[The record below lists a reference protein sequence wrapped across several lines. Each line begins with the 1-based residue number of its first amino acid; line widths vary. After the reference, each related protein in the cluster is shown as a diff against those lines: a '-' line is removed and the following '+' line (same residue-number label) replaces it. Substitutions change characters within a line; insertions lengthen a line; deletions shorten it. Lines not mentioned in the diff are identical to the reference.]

1 MFNNV
6 KAKKRLTQ
14 FIVAFVVICITLTG
28 SFLLLEDA
36 IDSASAGTSNADV
49 ASAANWTAAL
59 NGKGSGDVVNMTVTA
74 DFAVGATLTEIPSG
88 VTVNLNMNGKTIY
101 RDFEG
106 EGDAY
111 MNYAYPA
118 KSDYFGIIENSGTLN
133 ITGTGTIRM
142 KQLGSFTQGSQRGEA
157 IGRMC
162 SIVNNESGIL
172 NISNGIN
179 INTYSAFITPKS
191 SSATER
197 FADVF
202 LYSIGV
208 YNSGT
213 VNCAGKIHTGT
224 FVGGVANQGTSSY
237 HYAFAYGIYGASGT
251 VNITGG
257 SITAE
262 ALSGAL
268 ESTASCAERNQVCN
282 FAVGVYSNNAII
294 KGDTSITTAT
304 SSWMSQNSYDIWSSG
319 YNMSWSVGVM
329 YSTTNY
335 PVIGASVDITS
346 SFKLVNGEQVKVP
359 GSANNWAYTVNTSD
373 DPGNYGR
380 RAYPVAG
387 IVANNNAAMS
397 GGQKTEETCDTGF
410 FGQQTTDSY
419 GTTYSN
425 AETYLNAQSNY
436 YIAEGV
442 FYDIGRTSNTTY
454 LTDARSQIQKQSGAS
469 SVEQKF
475 GYLKNGTPGT
485 VGTQYIILYRFYEGS
500 FAAANLKEVTANSR
514 SITPS
519 SGSGKIISKATV
531 NIGGTHDQNF
541 TMDDGSASLT
551 FRSGGV
557 SRNSRY
563 YEQTDTTFE
572 KVPQGTFATKT
583 ISDTNGSTETK
594 HWTSNGTPLT
604 ASGVSAT
611 SEQVIVVYMNYILR
625 APTAVRIVASNSAID
640 QYTET
645 KSFTASYTGKALVPG
660 TDFNLGII
668 DMGINISEDTNDTSD
683 DTVVTNVYNISGT
696 GSGSGNNAT
705 AVTYRYTTDQA
716 NWTNGLPKDVGTY
729 TIEVNVNADTT
740 FASTGTYN
748 RQAAT
753 TIITGTITKVNVTIG
768 GANSKTGT
776 YGSTYGELIPFS
788 EYTVTGLGSDALE
801 GSWSYA
807 GVDAGAYPNAGQATI
822 YLAWTPTAGTMTANN
837 YNATTFGVALNVN
850 KRPVNVNA
858 GASFVTY
865 GDSKPT
871 YALAYENLADCDE
884 DMKAEW
890 FNTSSFLVYYNGEWV
905 EYSAG
910 IPAGNYTV
918 KINEFGGIADENNTF
933 SVNVAEGAFTVQ
945 PRSIVY
951 SATAIDRAY
960 NGSAEVDVKL
970 NYVSGNFTSDIY
982 DTTINTTGN
991 MVAGANAGN
1000 DKQVNVDTSSI
1011 IIKNSNNYKLVI
1023 NNIDA
1028 ITVNISKADPTGVA
1042 VVADPAN
1049 IVYDSAKSLAT
1060 ATTLHVTASNIP
1072 GNWNWKDSSIVPTV
1086 DVPTYTAIF
1095 TPTDTVNY
1103 NEIEQA
1109 VSLTVEQKEVVV
1121 TVKEFAI
1128 SYGDAVPAI
1137 SGSVTY
1143 TGFTGSDSVATIG
1156 ASGGVETT
1164 TTYTRGAGIGE
1175 YPVIVVSTLTSTN
1188 YYFTAVNNKIV
1199 VSPRTL
1205 TITAADQTVTYGAA
1219 VPELDAADLKFE
1231 GFYGTDNYTVLGG
1244 TASVTTTYVPGADVG
1259 TYPVIASGY
1268 TSTNYAINYVNGALT
1283 VNKAVLTVKPNDVK
1297 GVTYGADA
1305 PAYAANGLYSF
1316 SGFVAGDTVE
1326 TVAITGTPAFT
1337 TGYQSGKDAGSYP
1350 VTVSVNTLE
1359 SQNYT
1364 FVGSEGTLTVG
1375 KATPVVNEV
1384 PGATV
1389 VNSHTFAEAT
1399 FDGTEIVV
1407 NPNKANI
1414 EVEGTF
1420 AFRDATTVATWG
1432 TDGMYVAVYTPAD
1445 THNYNTTT
1453 VEVYLEILEKTISG
1467 KPVIQGSAMSGSTLT
1482 VNLASMDPT
1491 QALNYTFQ
1499 WYADDAQIAGAT
1511 GTTYKLSDSDI
1522 GKQFHVVLVA
1532 NESLG
1537 FKGTASSD
1545 KTSKVIQALLE
1556 TTAAQLKAVF
1566 ADVEYDAMS
1575 HGATV
1580 TVADGYNAQ
1589 YFGDI
1594 TVKYN
1599 GLTKAPTN
1607 AGTYIVTVDVGTPE
1621 EPAGGYPADTY
1632 YGPAT
1637 GIEVGTFKI
1646 TPAPFTVTVLAN
1658 DKVYDGTVAATAT
1671 VTGSGLKDE
1680 MDDVRIAEGSKFA
1693 FSDAKVGTD
1702 KEVKVTSM
1710 QLIGA
1715 QAFNY
1720 EIKVEPVLADI
1731 TPRTLTARATGVTK
1745 VYDGSAL
1752 VTVTFSNIEGYA
1764 PVDSA
1769 STVYL
1774 TNGQATAT
1782 SADAGTQT
1790 LADITCTLA
1799 GSSAAN
1805 YVVAYSNAA
1814 TASVVITPATPNV
1827 EAPVIS
1833 GVEYDAAKTLQTIDL
1848 APYTTSGGFWQFN
1861 DLTIVPT
1868 VSQKT
1873 YAATFKSTN
1882 KNYTDLVTVITV
1894 NVDPRAVVLT
1904 ADDKTIT
1911 YGSKSPV
1918 FTITATGLTG
1928 EDTLA
1933 DIGGSC
1939 TPVCTY
1945 APGSAIG
1952 SYTINL
1958 NNALSDDNYIF
1969 STVPGTLTV
1978 APGRINVTA
1987 AATDKVY
1994 DGTADITVS
2003 FAIVSG
2009 KYGNDDVS
2017 LNVTSTIGQA
2027 ATANAG
2033 KTTVTYTAPILVG
2046 SKAENYELYVTPAS
2060 GTLAA
2065 EITKADVSGITF
2077 PVDGVV
2083 EFGYDLRYATFKIDG
2098 TGDGSFAFE
2107 NAKDIVPP
2115 ELGYYEYKVIFTP
2128 TDARNYNTQ
2137 EAIISLEVVKCQ
2149 LNYVVGVAGTAQVGE
2164 TLAVVTTGLPA
2175 MAENYIQYQWFRSD
2189 GSKLVAINGANSAR
2203 YVATEDDVGYTL
2215 VVYTFFNDA
2224 DPYVFHEDANVET
2237 IDNGVT
2243 YGIIGQSK
2251 DAIKEIALSFWQRLI
2266 NWIYRIIAAITGV
2279 KL

>member
-6 KAKKRLTQ
+6 KTKQRLTQ
-14 FIVAFVVICITLTG
+14 FIVAFVVICMTLTG
-28 SFLLLEDA
+28 SFLLLEDT
-36 IDSASAGTSNADV
+36 IDSATAATYNESV
-49 ASAANWTAAL
+49 ASAANWHAAI
-59 NGKGSGDVVNMTVTA
+59 NGKSSGDVVNITVTA
-74 DFAVGATLTEIPSG
+74 SFDAGSALTTIPAG
-88 VTVNLNMNGKTIY
+88 VTVNLNMNGQQIY
-101 RDFEG
+101 RDYEYSGGGSDPFMQ
-106 EGDAY
+106 Y
-111 MNYAYPA
+111 SYPA
-118 KSDYFGIIENSGTLN
+118 KDGYFGIIHNNGTLN

-142 KQLGSFTQGSQRGEA
+142 KQLSTFNQGSDRDNA

-162 SIVNNESGIL
+162 AIVNYGSGTL
-172 NISNGIN
+172 NISSGISVDA
-179 INTYSAFITPKS
+179 YSAFCTPDQS
-191 SSATER
+191 GSR
-197 FADVF
+197 HYADVF
-202 LYSIGV
+202 MYSIAIYNEGV
-208 YNSGT
+208 
-213 VNCAGKIHTGT
+213 VNTAGKINAGAYTAGIST
-224 FVGGVANQGTSSY
+224 AGSNSY
-237 HYAFAYGIYGASGT
+237 HYAFAYGIFGGN
-251 VNITGG
+251 VNVTGG
-257 SITAE
+257 SFNIQAK
-262 ALSGAL
+262 SGAL
-268 ESTASCAERNQVCN
+268 MSSTTCKEGNHVCN
-282 FAVGVYSNNAII
+282 YAVGIFSNNAVI
-294 KGDTSITTAT
+294 KGDTSITTKST
-304 SSWMSQNSYDIWSSG
+304 SWMSKDSNDNWGTNI
-319 YNMSWSVGVM
+319 SWSVGVM
-329 YSTTNY
+329 YSGTNY
-335 PVIGASVDITS
+335 PVIGASVDINS
-346 SFKLVNGEQVKVP
+346 SYKLTNGEYEQVP
-359 GSANNWAYTVNTSD
+359 GGADGFGWTVNTSD
-373 DPGNYGR
+373 SCDTGER

-387 IVANNNAAMS
+387 LATDHNISAMS
-397 GGQKTEETCDTGF
+397 GKQSGEVTWNGI
-410 FGQQTTDSY
+410 FGGDGKNAS
-419 GTTYSN
+419 TYK
-425 AETYLNAQSNY
+425 
-436 YIAEGV
+436 YIAEDAY
-442 FYDIGRTSNTTY
+442 YDYGKTANDTY
-454 LTDARSQIQKQSGAS
+454 LTDVSGQNMSQTGNIAI
-469 SVEQKF
+469 ETRT
-475 GYLKNGTPGT
+475 GYIKNGAPGT
-485 VGTQYIILYRFYEGS
+485 GGTQYLIMYRYYDGEFTGS
-500 FAAANLKEVTANSR
+500 KLQSVSPTYNSSIQSTR
-514 SITPS
+514 ATVKISGNTTYKGTNSDASASITF
-519 SGSGKIISKATV
+519 GAGGASK
-531 NIGGTHDQNF
+531 NGY
-541 TMDDGSASLT
+541 
-551 FRSGGV
+551 
-557 SRNSRY
+557 Y
-563 YEQTDTTFE
+563 YEQKDVTFE
-572 KVPQGTFATKT
+572 KVPQNTFATRDPYNK
-583 ISDTNGSTETK
+583 NG
-594 HWTSNGTPLT
+594 WTANGTVMT
-604 ASGVSAT
+604 SSGTGSST
-611 SEQVIVVYMNYILR
+611 SEQVVVIYMNYVLK
-625 APTAVRIVASNSAID
+625 APSAIRIVASNSAID
-640 QYTET
+640 QYTAT
-645 KSFTASYTGKALVPG
+645 KSFTAPYTGKALVPG

-668 DMGINISEDTNDTSD
+668 DMGVNISEDTNDQSD

-705 AVTYRYTTDQA
+705 AVTYRYTTDQT
-716 NWTNGLPKDVGTY
+716 NWYNGLPKDVGTY

-740 FASTGTYN
+740 FASSGTYN
-748 RQAAT
+748 RQAAS
-753 TIITGTITKVNVTIG
+753 TIITGVISKVNINIQGDDT
-768 GANSKTGT
+768 KTGT
-776 YGSTYGELIPFS
+776 YGSPYSALIPFAD
-788 EYTVTGLGSDALE
+788 YKATGLGSDQLE

-807 GVDAGAYPNAGQATI
+807 GIDANAYPNAGQATI
-822 YLAWTPTAGTMTANN
+822 YLAWTPTAGTLTANN
-837 YNATTFGVALNVN
+837 YNSTTFAVKLNVE
-850 KRPVNVNA
+850 KRAVTVNA
-858 GASFVTY
+858 GASTVIY

-871 YALAYENLADCDE
+871 YVLAYENLAACDE

-910 IPAGNYTV
+910 IPAGTYDA

-933 SVNVAEGAFTVQ
+933 TVNAANGTLAVT
-945 PRSIVY
+945 PRNIIY

-960 NGSAEVDVKL
+960 NGSATVDVKL
-970 NYVSGNFTSDIY
+970 NYVSGNFAADIY
-982 DTTINTTGN
+982 DTVINTTGT
-991 MVAGANAGN
+991 MPAGANAGN
-1000 DKQVNVDTSSI
+1000 DKQVSVDLAAI
-1011 IIKNSNNYKLVI
+1011 IIKNSNNYSLVI
-1023 NNIDA
+1023 NNKDS
-1028 ITVNISKADPTGVA
+1028 ITVNIAKADPTGVS
-1042 VVADPAN
+1042 VVADPATV
-1049 IVYDSAKSLAT
+1049 VYDSTKALAAATSLN
-1060 ATTLHVTASNIP
+1060 VTASNIP
-1072 GNWNWKDSSIVPTV
+1072 GNWTWEDSTIVPTV
-1086 DVPTYTAIF
+1086 DVPTYKAVF

-1103 NEIEQA
+1103 NQLEQD
-1109 VSLTVEQKEVVV
+1109 VVLTVEQKEVVV
-1121 TVKEFAI
+1121 SVKDFAI

-1137 SGSVTY
+1137 AGSVTY

-1156 ASGGVETT
+1156 ANGGVETT

-1175 YPVIVVSTLTSTN
+1175 YPVTVVSTLTSTN

-1219 VPELDAADLKFE
+1219 VPELDESDLKYE
-1231 GFYGTDNYTVLGG
+1231 GFYGTDNYTTLGG
-1244 TASVTTTYVPGADVG
+1244 AVSVTTTYVPGADVG
-1259 TYPVIASGY
+1259 TYPVVASGY

-1350 VTVSVNTLE
+1350 VTIAVNTLE
-1359 SQNYT
+1359 SKNYS
-1364 FVGSEGTLTVG
+1364 FVGAEGTLTVG
-1375 KATPVVNEV
+1375 KATPFVSEV

-1389 VNSHTFAEAT
+1389 VNSHTLGEAT
-1399 FDGTEIVV
+1399 FDGTEIVL
-1407 NPNKANI
+1407 NPNKGTMT
-1414 EVEGTF
+1414 VEGSF
-1420 AFRDATTVATWG
+1420 EYKDASTVAVWG
-1432 TDGMYVAVYTPAD
+1432 TDGMYVAVFTPDD
-1445 THNYNTTT
+1445 THNYTT
-1453 VEVYLEILEKTISG
+1453 VTAEVYLEILEKTISG

-1482 VNLASMDPT
+1482 VSLASMDPT

-1532 NESLG
+1532 NETLG

-1607 AGTYIVTVDVGTPE
+1607 AGTYIVTVDVGTPD

-1637 GIEVGTFKI
+1637 GIEVGTFTI

-1894 NVDPRAVVLT
+1894 NIDPRAVVLT
-1904 ADDKTIT
+1904 ADDKTIA

-2060 GTLAA
+2060 GALAA

-2164 TLAVVTTGLPA
+2164 TLAVVTTGLPS

-2251 DAIKEIALSFWQRLI
+2251 DAIKEIALSFWQRLM